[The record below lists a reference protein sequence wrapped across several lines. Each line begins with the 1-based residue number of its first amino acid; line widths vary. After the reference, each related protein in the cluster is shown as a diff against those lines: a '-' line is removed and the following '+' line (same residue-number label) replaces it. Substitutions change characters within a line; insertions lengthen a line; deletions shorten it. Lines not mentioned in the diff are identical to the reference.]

1 MGEEQR
7 RAEGTHLYDLPW
19 LLLVDD
25 DSLGP
30 LLDIDVSRASADPTE
45 WCPALWAGG
54 GLLRP
59 QMDAGLQA
67 HTTGQAARLREKGLS
82 VPRGSDDHSHRS

>member
-45 WCPALWAGG
+45 WCPALWWWTALPTAGCRTASTHDWSG
-54 GLLRP
+54 CK
-59 QMDAGLQA
+59 
-67 HTTGQAARLREKGLS
+67 AAREGAIGAS
-82 VPRGSDDHSHRS
+82 W